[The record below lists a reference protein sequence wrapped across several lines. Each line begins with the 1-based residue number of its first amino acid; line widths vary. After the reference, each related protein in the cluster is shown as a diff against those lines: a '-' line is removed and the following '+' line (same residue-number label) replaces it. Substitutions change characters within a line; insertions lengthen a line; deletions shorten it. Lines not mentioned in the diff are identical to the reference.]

1 MRNEREIALT
11 EVYLDKQANLLRGS
25 FPRVSVRPDVYVV
38 VGQVCALAGFVL
50 ILIAYW
56 RAF

>member
-1 MRNEREIALT
+1 MKNEREIALT
-11 EVYLDKQANLLRGS
+11 EVYLDQQNALQADL
-25 FPRVSVRPDVYVV
+25 PRVSVRPDVYTV
-38 VGQVCALAGFVL
+38 VGQVCALAGLVL